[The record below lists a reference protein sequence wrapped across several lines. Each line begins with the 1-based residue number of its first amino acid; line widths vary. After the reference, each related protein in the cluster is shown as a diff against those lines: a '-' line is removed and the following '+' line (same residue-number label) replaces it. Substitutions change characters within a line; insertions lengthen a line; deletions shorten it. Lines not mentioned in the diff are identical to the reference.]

1 MKSWLT
7 RKDPDAAKD
16 WRQEKKRTTK
26 DEMVGCHHWLI
37 GHEFEQAPGVGD
49 RQGSLECCSLWGLK
63 ESDTTEWLNNSN
75 KYEVFRVIKITET
88 RGKVVISGLWQD
100 GKNGNY
106 CLMGVGFWWKFEEEI
121 YKVKIV
127 CRWMMAMVTQQC
139 SPQTEEIQSMMG
151 ELDISCHRADCHL
164 ASALYNST
172 AELGVDT
179 GHTQEVS

>member
-1 MKSWLT
+1 MLVKTLVSPLDCKEIQPVHPKGGQSWIFIGGSDAEAKTLILRPPDVKNWLT

-127 CRWMMAMVTQQC
+127 CRWMMAMV
-139 SPQTEEIQSMMG
+139 M
-151 ELDISCHRADCHL
+151 HF
-164 ASALYNST
+164 
-172 AELGVDT
+172 
-179 GHTQEVS
+179 